1 MKITTQAQFD
11 EVKAQAAAI
20 NSRGSRFRELESRA
34 LGYGDEL
41 NNEERAEWES
51 MLADYAEKCRAME
64 DFNKPAMARVLGS
77 LA

>member
-1 MKITTQAQFD
+1 MKITTQPQFD
-11 EVKAQAAAI
+11 ELKAQTAAI

-64 DFNKPAMARVLGS
+64 EFNKPAMARVVGA